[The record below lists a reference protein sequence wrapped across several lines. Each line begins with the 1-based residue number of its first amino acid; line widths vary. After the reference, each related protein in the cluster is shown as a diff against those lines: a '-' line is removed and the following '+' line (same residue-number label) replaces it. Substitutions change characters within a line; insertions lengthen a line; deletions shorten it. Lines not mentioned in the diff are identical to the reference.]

1 MRLENNKE
9 KARGPMQPF
18 TKQDVGVIRSK
29 LGLLHNSRDLALFET
44 AISSMLRG
52 SDLVRLTVAEV
63 TDRDGNVVSTM
74 QTRQKK
80 TGRPVSVHL
89 SQNARHALAAH
100 IVRHRLTPASCLFQ
114 RDDRAAGTSSSPIT
128 TTTYRSIVKRW
139 ADLAGYTDTRR
150 FSGHSTRRT
159 KASVIYR
166 ETRDIEAVRKLL
178 GHASLAHTAAYLGVG
193 SDEALALAARID
205 V

>member
-1 MRLENNKE
+1 MENHNS

-18 TKQDVGVIRSK
+18 TKADVGIIRAK
-29 LGLLHNSRDLALFET
+29 LAARNNTRDLALFET
-44 AISSMLRG
+44 AISTMLRG
-52 SDLVRLTVAEV
+52 SDLVRLTVADV
-63 TDRDGNVVSTM
+63 TDRDGNVVGTF
-74 QTRQKK
+74 QARQKK
-80 TGRPVSVHL
+80 TGKPVPLHL
-89 SQNARHALAAH
+89 SQAAREALARHIAQ
-100 IVRHRLTPASCLFQ
+100 HRLTPTLCLFQ
-114 RDDRAAGTSSSPIT
+114 RDDRAAGITSAAPIT
-128 TTTYRSIVKRW
+128 TTTYRSLVKRW
-139 ADLAGYTDTRR
+139 ADLAGYTDTTR

-178 GHASLAHTAAYLGVG
+178 GHSSLAHTAAYLGVG